1 MAKFCMNCGHEIPEG
16 MTFCTE
22 CGARVADQSQAG
34 TAAAAP
40 GASAGSTYR
49 PAPPA
54 APVYASAPEE
64 AETKVVS
71 TIGFWALHLLYKLP
85 IVGFICSLVLSLAPR
100 NRNLRHHALANF
112 IWKLIGI
119 ALFITLLLLA
129 RPAFKKM
136 QEAFNEA
143 FQSFSQSQAASGMD
157 MNDLMQQFM
166 NGDIDGFLEQYGGG
180 GSFAYPDG
188 GEESLEDV
196 LRRFGAD
203 NMGELLQKY
212 QNGEI
217 TEADLENLG

>member
-22 CGARVADQSQAG
+22 CGTRVRESAAG
-34 TAAAAP
+34 AATA
-40 GASAGSTYR
+40 ASAGSTYR

-54 APVYASAPEE
+54 ASAYASATED

-71 TIGFWALHLLYKLP
+71 TGGFWALHLLYKLP
-85 IVGFICSLVLSLAPR
+85 VVGFICSLVLSLAPR

-129 RPAFKKM
+129 RPSFKKM

-143 FQSFSQSQAASGMD
+143 FQSYSQSAEASGMD
-157 MNDLMQQFM
+157 MDDLMQQFM
-166 NGDIDGFLEQYGGG
+166 NGDIDGFMEQFG
-180 GSFAYPDG
+180 GSFAYPAEG
-188 GEESLEDV
+188 GNGLEEAF
-196 LRRFGAD
+196 RQFGVE
-203 NMGELLQKY
+203 NMGELLEKY
-212 QNGEI
+212 QKGEI
-217 TEADLENLG
+217 TDADLEKLG